1 MHKNLQYLHCTY
13 TDVFTVLVACSWNL
27 TWLETTTSPLLG
39 CLQQIT
45 GDCVLLPCFFTCQQ
59 HCTAATT
66 QFLSAEESQRVGV
79 GHFPAR
85 GALLVELLSSKFPHQ
100 QKAYYI
106 FPQWHQ
112 MEPISLASTVSHYV
126 EGSVFVGKFIAN
138 HNKVSLFIKTLK
150 YSCNLFFGICPSP
163 FQPLASVRLP
173 IWFQALSPHS
183 DGESLVVRGEKKVTR
198 EKEIELLKTVSFEV
212 VWLKGGLQHLQLHI
226 LRPSSCTK
234 WRLCNRMC
242 NLQ

>member
-1 MHKNLQYLHCTY
+1 MHKNLQYLYCTY
-13 TDVFTVLVACSWNL
+13 TDVFTVLVLCSWNL
-27 TWLETTTSPLLG
+27 TWLETTTSPLLD

-45 GDCVLLPCFFTCQQ
+45 GDCVLLPCFFYLP
-59 HCTAATT
+59 AT
-66 QFLSAEESQRVGV
+66 LRCSNNSISQRGRIQGVGV

-106 FPQWHQ
+106 WPQWHQ
-112 MEPISLASTVSHYV
+112 MEPISLASAVSHYV

-183 DGESLVVRGEKKVTR
+183 DGESLLVRGEKKVTR
-198 EKEIELLKTVSFEV
+198 KK
-212 VWLKGGLQHLQLHI
+212 
-226 LRPSSCTK
+226 
-234 WRLCNRMC
+234 
-242 NLQ
+242 